1 MTALPGASSRAL
13 LDRIGCRMSLL
24 ALLQTGCLAAFAIL
38 LLVAGWQDLRTLL
51 IANRLS
57 LATIAA
63 FAVWAAA
70 GIALGRMSATTLA
83 LAIACSVALFA
94 IAAAG
99 FAGGV
104 LGGGDVKLLSAASL
118 FAGPAHI
125 ADFLVVTALAGGVI
139 GLALLAGAPIG
150 PATPANDGT
159 VRARLRIGM
168 PYGPAITV
176 GGLWIAA
183 ALYGS

>member
-1 MTALPGASSRAL
+1 
-13 LDRIGCRMSLL
+13 MSLL

-38 LLVAGWQDLRTLL
+38 LVVAGWQDLRTLR

-57 LATIAA
+57 LATVAA
-63 FAVWAAA
+63 FALWAAA
-70 GIALGRMSATTLA
+70 GIALGRMSVTGLAT
-83 LAIACSVALFA
+83 AIACSLAVFA

-99 FAGGV
+99 FAGGI

-118 FAGPAHI
+118 FAGPAYI
-125 ADFLVVTALAGGVI
+125 VDFLVVTALAGGVI

-150 PATPANDGT
+150 PAAPANDGT

-168 PYGPAITV
+168 PYGPAIAV
-176 GGLWIAA
+176 GGLWVAA

>member
-1 MTALPGASSRAL
+1 
-13 LDRIGCRMSLL
+13 MSLL
-24 ALLQTGCLAAFAIL
+24 ALLQTGCLATFAIL
-38 LLVAGWQDLRTLL
+38 LLVAGWQDLRTLQ

-57 LATIAA
+57 LATVAA

-70 GIALGRMSATTLA
+70 GIALGRMSVTTLA
-83 LAIACSVALFA
+83 LAIACSMALFA

-99 FAGGV
+99 FAGGI

-139 GLALLAGAPIG
+139 GLALLAGASIG
-150 PATPANDGT
+150 PVATANDGT

-168 PYGPAITV
+168 PYGPAIAV

>member
-1 MTALPGASSRAL
+1 MTLCCVLTRAL
-13 LDRIGCRMSLL
+13 LDRMVRMSLL

-38 LLVAGWQDLRTLL
+38 LLVAGWQDLRTLQ

-57 LATIAA
+57 LATVAA
-63 FAVWAAA
+63 FAVWAVA
-70 GIALGRMSATTLA
+70 GIALGRMSVTMLA
-83 LAIACSVALFA
+83 LAFACSVALFA
-94 IAAAG
+94 MAAAG
-99 FAGGV
+99 FAGGI

-150 PATPANDGT
+150 PATAANDGT

-168 PYGPAITV
+168 PYGPAIAV

>member
-1 MTALPGASSRAL
+1 
-13 LDRIGCRMSLL
+13 MSLL

-38 LLVAGWQDLRTLL
+38 LVVAGWQDLRTLR

-57 LATIAA
+57 LATVVT

-70 GIALGRMSATTLA
+70 GLALGRMSFTTLA

-94 IAAAG
+94 IAVAG
-99 FAGGV
+99 FAGGI
-104 LGGGDVKLLSAASL
+104 LGGGDVKLLAAASL

-125 ADFLVVTALAGGVI
+125 ADFLVVTALSGGVI

-150 PATPANDGT
+150 PAAPANDGT
-159 VRARLRIGM
+159 VRERLRLGM
-168 PYGPAITV
+168 PYGPAIAI